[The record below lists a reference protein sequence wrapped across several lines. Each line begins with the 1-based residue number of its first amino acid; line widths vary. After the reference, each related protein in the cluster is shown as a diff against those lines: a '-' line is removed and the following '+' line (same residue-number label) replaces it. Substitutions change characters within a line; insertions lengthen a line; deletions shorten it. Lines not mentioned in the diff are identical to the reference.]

1 MRKWRVVAGATVS
14 VIDYDTG
21 RSYQGTVLGIDGHM
35 ATVQLHGDSQKI
47 TLPCDEL
54 DRIL

>member
-1 MRKWRVVAGATVS
+1 MGKWRVIVGATVR
-14 VIDYDTG
+14 VVDYDTG
-21 RSYQGTVLGIDGHM
+21 VPYQGTVLGIEGHM
-35 ATVQLHGDSQKI
+35 ATVQLHGDAQNI